1 LLTGSGSCTRKQVII
16 PGYYPGVATTAE
28 QRYPGLSPVWW
39 FGFSGPPN
47 LPPAIM
53 AKWEETIQDIMK
65 DPEFLAKVK
74 DIGGVPFY
82 RASREFKEHV
92 RNEVEEAGK
101 LWGLK

>member
-1 LLTGSGSCTRKQVII
+1 
-16 PGYYPGVATTAE
+16 
-28 QRYPGLSPVWW
+28 
-39 FGFSGPPN
+39 
-47 LPPAIM
+47 M